1 VRTAGLRPG
10 TVVKVNKLGRV
21 FLARL
26 TGEPTRNRVPIK
38 PLSSQVTYLTARP
51 REIREVVGDPEQL
64 ALRDLVD
71 PLPCEIAA
79 ALPPELRSN
88 AA

>member
-1 VRTAGLRPG
+1 MRTAGLRPG

-26 TGEPTRNRVPIK
+26 TGEPSRNSVPIK

-51 REIREVVGDPEQL
+51 REIREVVPDPEKL
-64 ALRDLVD
+64 PLSDLVD
-71 PLPCEIAA
+71 PLPRNVKA
-79 ALPPELRSN
+79 ALPPDLRR
-88 AA
+88 AAA